1 MSTSVQAFTYPL
13 NTIQLPATKEND
25 KFMMIIYQVI
35 EFRNQN
41 RGSNTLDERSEL
53 RFFILLNGTEWW
65 VEERYYIYAC
75 MEKIL
80 FERYLFQE
88 DREFFMTVL
97 ENMAEDAMM
106 NEDADAYSEDTFQ

>member
-13 NTIQLPATKEND
+13 NTIQLPDTKENN
-25 KFMMIIYQVI
+25 KFMKIIYQVI

-53 RFFILLNGTEWW
+53 LLCVLLNETNWW
-65 VEERYYIYAC
+65 VEDRHYIYVC
-75 MEKIL
+75 MEKIS
-80 FERYLFQE
+80 FDKYLFQE
-88 DREFFMTVL
+88 DSEFFMTVL

-106 NEDADAYSEDTFQ
+106 NEDADACTEDTY